1 MDGAVG
7 QRLRQ
12 CVVDETVL
20 IDARKFGEAWGN
32 DGDME
37 VVARARA
44 IDDAELAGIRKS
56 PAKERFELLC
66 HESDDTS
73 R

>member
-1 MDGAVG
+1 MNCAV
-7 QRLRQ
+7 RKRPRER
-12 CVVDETVL
+12 VVDEAVL
-20 IDARKFGEAWGN
+20 VDARKIGEAWGN
-32 DGDME
+32 DCDVE